1 MSHLC
6 LLPDRS
12 QPGLFGFVGSNSKH
26 RAWHVMH
33 RDTGRSLDTGD
44 PVWVQA
50 QAFSDRS
57 SGTRGFQSILAS
69 NQQSASRDTCLSGPA
84 GVIEHRHTEPGY
96 AKLVRN
102 GAADDAA
109 SDDGYVP

>member
-1 MSHLC
+1 
-6 LLPDRS
+6 
-12 QPGLFGFVGSNSKH
+12 
-26 RAWHVMH
+26 MH
-33 RDTGRSLDTGD
+33 RHTARPPATGD
-44 PVWVQA
+44 PDRVQA
-50 QAFSDRS
+50 HAVSDRS
-57 SGTRGFQSILAS
+57 SGTRVSQSILAS
-69 NQQSASRDTCLSGPA
+69 NQQPASRDTSLPGPA